1 MAFVKPRRTA
11 TRLSLSV
18 CLTAMLLVAA
28 PAAAEGRIAG
38 RVGDQS
44 GAYFLDGAI
53 VSIEA
58 LKLRAVSADGGYF
71 VFRGVPAGRHVLQV
85 DYLGAQRVNAE
96 VVVRDGATAE
106 PLVLVGERQGALEE
120 IVVYGQAASAGKA
133 LNQMRA
139 ADNLVSIVSADFV
152 GQFPDENVSE
162 ALQRLSGVF
171 IERDQGEG
179 RFVGVRGLSP
189 GLNVASINGLPIPSP
204 ESETRAVALDVLP
217 SDMVERLEVSK
228 SLTPD
233 MDADAI
239 GGTINVRSLS
249 AFDRKNLHVKLRGE
263 GRRDDMAGQTA
274 AKLSGAFTNVLAVG
288 GGELGVAFSYSN
300 GEKTIAVDN
309 FEVDGGW
316 DNDFEDSGVRGA
328 EEVEQRDYEVTRE
341 RDGMA
346 LNLDYRANSA
356 SRYYLRT
363 LRSRFTDTEFRNR
376 IEFKLDEG
384 DIDTLT
390 GKAHVR
396 TETELQRELKDRFE
410 EQRILSVVLG
420 GENHHGDWTLAY
432 AYGHSEAE
440 ESEPNRIDSQFKNE
454 DVARAGYTG
463 AGQALRLQMS
473 ADALDPARYEL
484 DEIVV
489 ENNATQDVRDT
500 FTFDVTKETLFG
512 DHPGFVKFGV
522 KRGDREK
529 TLDLNARIYDGFAQD
544 PTLADFVVG
553 DVDYTLGDYGP
564 HVDYRRQRA
573 FVASALQNP
582 ACASSAFDEDAC
594 GFELDDDATA
604 LASARDYHIE
614 EDVTALYAMS
624 RMDVGDWRVV
634 YGVRMESTDFAARG
648 YSAREV
654 DVDGEDDVQ
663 IARNAFSD
671 SYRFLFPSLHLR
683 YEPRE
688 NLIFRF
694 ASTRSISRPSFGDLN
709 PSPDEIEIEE
719 DDDEIELA
727 VEAGNPH
734 LRPFEAVNFDLSLE
748 YYPGDV
754 GAFAAGI
761 FHKRIGNFIFDA
773 DVSGIVDPALYAGSI
788 PVTDAEILM
797 PRNGEDAK
805 LLGLELSWTRHFH
818 ALPPPFNGLLLT
830 ANFTLTDSDANLGLP
845 SDAGRSNS
853 SALPNQ
859 ADMVGNFVIGYE
871 NERASLRLSAAYLSE
886 RVIEINLED
895 ATNDLYE
902 DGHLQ
907 VDFTAKFDFTD
918 HVQGFLNVVNATEEP
933 NYRYFGSR
941 GYAAQYDVI
950 GRSLVLGVTYRN

>member
-1 MAFVKPRRTA
+1 MVLAKPRQFVA
-11 TRLSLSV
+11 RLSLSAS
-18 CLTAMLLVAA
+18 LAAMLFVAV
-28 PAAAEGRIAG
+28 PAAADGRIAG
-38 RVGDQS
+38 RVGNQS

-58 LKLRAVSADGGYF
+58 LKLRTVSADGGYF
-71 VFRGVPAGRHVLQV
+71 VFRGVPPGRHVLQV
-85 DYLGAQRVNAE
+85 DYLGAERVDAE
-96 VVVRDGATAE
+96 VMVRDGATAE
-106 PLVLVGERQGALEE
+106 PVVLLGELQGALEE
-120 IVVYGQAASAGKA
+120 VIVYGQAASAGKA
-133 LNQMRA
+133 LNQVRT

-204 ESETRAVALDVLP
+204 EGDTRAVALDVLP
-217 SDMVERLEVSK
+217 SDMVERLEVAK

-249 AFDRKNLHVKLRGE
+249 AFDRKNLHIKVRGE
-263 GRRDDMAGQTA
+263 GRRDDMARDTA
-274 AKLSGAFTNVLAVG
+274 TKFSGALTNVFALG
-288 GGELGVAFSYSN
+288 DGELGVAFSYSN
-300 GEKTIAVDN
+300 GDKTIAVDN
-309 FEVDGGW
+309 FEIDGGW
-316 DNDFEDSGVRGA
+316 SDDLEDSGARAA

-341 RDGMA
+341 RDGVV
-346 LNLDYRANSA
+346 LNLDYRASSA

-363 LRSRFTDTEFRNR
+363 LHSRFTDTELRNR

-390 GKAHVR
+390 STSHVR
-396 TETELQRELKDRFE
+396 RNTELQRELKDRFE

-420 GENHHGDWTLAY
+420 GENYRGDWTMAY
-432 AYGHSEAE
+432 AYGRSEAE
-440 ESEPNRIDSQFKNE
+440 EAEPGRIDSQFKNE
-454 DVARAGYTG
+454 DVERAGYAGTG
-463 AGQALRLQMS
+463 QNLALQMS
-473 ADALDPARYEL
+473 ADALLPSRYAL

-489 ENNATQDVRDT
+489 ENNATQDTRDT

-512 DHPGFVKFGV
+512 EHPGFVKFGV

-529 TLDLNARIYDGFAQD
+529 TLNLDARIYDGFAQD
-544 PTLADFVVG
+544 PTLADFVTG

-564 HVDYRRQRA
+564 RVDYRRQRA
-573 FVASALQNP
+573 FVASALQN
-582 ACASSAFDEDAC
+582 ATCAPGTFDEDAC
-594 GFELDDDATA
+594 GLELDQDATT
-604 LASARDYHIE
+604 LASARDYRIE
-614 EDVTALYAMS
+614 EDVTALYAMN
-624 RMDVGDWRVV
+624 RLDIGDWRLV
-634 YGVRMESTDFAARG
+634 YGLRMESTDFTAQG

-663 IARNAFSD
+663 IARNAFSG
-671 SYRFLFPSLHLR
+671 SYRFLFPSLNLR
-683 YEPRE
+683 YEPRQ

-709 PSPDEIEIEE
+709 PSPAEIEIEE
-719 DDDEIELA
+719 DDGEIALA

-734 LRPFEAVNFDLSLE
+734 LRPFDAMNFDLSMA

-754 GAFAAGI
+754 GAFAAGV
-761 FHKRIGNFIFDA
+761 FHKRIDDFVFDA
-773 DVSGIVDPALYAGSI
+773 DVSGVVDPALYAGAI

-797 PRNGEDAK
+797 PRNGEDATI
-805 LLGLELSWTRHFH
+805 LGVELSWTRQFH
-818 ALPPPFNGLLLT
+818 TLPQPFNGLLLM
-830 ANFTLTDSDANLGLP
+830 ANFTFTNSDANLGLP
-845 SDAGRSNS
+845 SGAQRSNTS
-853 SALPNQ
+853 TLPNQ
-859 ADMVGNFVIGYE
+859 ADMVGNFVIGFE

-886 RVIEINLED
+886 RIIEINLRDE
-895 ATNDLYE
+895 TNDLYE

-918 HVQGFLNVVNATEEP
+918 NVQGFLNVVNATEEP

-941 GYAAQYDVI
+941 GYPAQYDVI

>member
-1 MAFVKPRRTA
+1 MVFRKPRRSA
-11 TRLSLSV
+11 TRLSLGA
-18 CLTAMLLVAA
+18 CLTAMLFFAA

-44 GAYFLDGAI
+44 GAYFFDGAI

-71 VFRGVPAGRHVLQV
+71 VFRGVPAGRHVLRV
-85 DYLGAQRVNAE
+85 DYLGAEPVDAE
-96 VVVRDGATAE
+96 VVVRDDATAE
-106 PLVLVGERQGALEE
+106 PLVLLGERQGALEE
-120 IVVYGQAASAGKA
+120 VIVYGQAASAGKA

-204 ESETRAVALDVLP
+204 ESDTRAVALDVLP

-249 AFDRKNLHVKLRGE
+249 AFDRKNLHIKLRGE
-263 GRRDDMAGQTA
+263 GRRDDMAGEMA
-274 AKLSGAFTNVLAVG
+274 SKLSGAFTNIFALG

-309 FEVDGGW
+309 FEIDGGW
-316 DNDFEDSGVRGA
+316 DNDLEDSGMRAA

-341 RDGMA
+341 RDGVA
-346 LNLDYRANSA
+346 LNLDYRASSA

-363 LRSRFTDTEFRNR
+363 LHSRFTDTEFRNR

-384 DIDTLT
+384 DIEALT
-390 GKAHVR
+390 GTSHVR

-420 GENHHGDWTLAY
+420 GENHRGDWSIAY
-432 AYGHSEAE
+432 AYGRSEAE
-440 ESEPNRIDSQFKNE
+440 EAEPGRIDSQFKNK

-463 AGQALRLQMS
+463 RGQALAFHMS
-473 ADALDPARYEL
+473 ADALDPSRYEL

-489 ENNATQDVRDT
+489 ENNATQDERNT

-529 TLDLNARIYDGFAQD
+529 TLDLDARIYDGFAQD
-544 PTLADFVVG
+544 PTLADFVAG
-553 DVDYTLGDYGP
+553 DVDYTLGAYGP
-564 HVDYRRQRA
+564 QVDYRRQRA
-573 FVASALQNP
+573 FVANALQNP
-582 ACASSAFDEDAC
+582 ACAPSAFDKDAC
-594 GFELDDDATA
+594 AFELDEDATA
-604 LASARDYHIE
+604 LASARDYRIE

-624 RMDVGDWRVV
+624 RLDVGDWRVV
-634 YGVRMESTDFAARG
+634 YGLRMESTDFTARG

-663 IARNAFSD
+663 IAGNAFSD
-671 SYRFLFPSLHLR
+671 NYRFLFPSLHLR
-683 YEPRE
+683 YEARE

-694 ASTRSISRPSFGDLN
+694 ATTRSISRPAFGDLN
-709 PSPDEIEIEE
+709 PSPGEIEIEE
-719 DDDEIELA
+719 DDGEIALA

-748 YYPGDV
+748 YYPGDI
-754 GAFAAGI
+754 GAFAAGV

-788 PVTDAEILM
+788 PVTDVEVLM
-797 PRNGEDAK
+797 PRNGEGAT
-805 LLGLELSWTRHFH
+805 LLGLELSWTRQFH
-818 ALPPPFNGLLLT
+818 TLPSPFNGLLLM
-830 ANFTLTDSDANLGLP
+830 ANLTCTNSDANLGLP
-845 SDAGRSNS
+845 QDAGRRNT
-853 SALPNQ
+853 SALRP
-859 ADMVGNFVIGYE
+859 
-871 NERASLRLSAAYLSE
+871 RR
-886 RVIEINLED
+886 
-895 ATNDLYE
+895 
-902 DGHLQ
+902 
-907 VDFTAKFDFTD
+907 
-918 HVQGFLNVVNATEEP
+918 
-933 NYRYFGSR
+933 
-941 GYAAQYDVI
+941 
-950 GRSLVLGVTYRN
+950 